1 MWTPNA
7 AQANAAAPLLPAAGA
22 AAPLPASGSGSGSG
36 SGSAKGVGVG
46 ASAKAFSQVLQQAQ
60 GKSPPPAAS
69 AQQGLGAVTVATGD
83 TLIGLV
89 RDQAQAR
96 GVQLSG
102 NQEMRLAQQLA
113 SANGIGNA
121 DLVFPGQNIALSSIH
136 ADLQDLQAASLRR
149 GDAPMQSVAAPV
161 KSPLAP
167 TAPIANAAP
176 AATIARAAPA
186 AYAAPALRNAP
197 LGYDVRSP
205 QFTPAAQA
213 VAKASTASQVAGAPH
228 PVLQQTLD
236 RAVAK
241 GFIPAAEKTAVYD
254 KILQMADNHR
264 FSPDDF
270 ARMTLMES
278 DGMNPR
284 ASNQR
289 CHGIIQF
296 CDGPA
301 RGAAS
306 AGYGA
311 NPRAI
316 LDLSVHKQLS
326 LVDKYFDDVG
336 LKSQGPAGLEDLYLS
351 VLNPAS
357 RAQSQINAPL
367 NIGGQQ
373 ARALHVGSDT
383 SAPITRHSIRQ
394 GLLQT
399 AAARLGQM
407 LPPTLR
413 VQAQRAQQYVENNL
427 P

>member
-7 AQANAAAPLLPAAGA
+7 AQTNATAPLLPVLGGA
-22 AAPLPASGSGSGSG
+22 TPVST
-36 SGSAKGVGVG
+36 G
-46 ASAKAFSQVLQQAQ
+46 ATVSNKQFSQLLQQAQ
-60 GKSPPPAAS
+60 AKS
-69 AQQGLGAVTVATGD
+69 GLHTIAPGE
-83 TLIGLV
+83 TLIGVV
-89 RDQAQAR
+89 RNQAQAL
-96 GVQLSG
+96 GVKLNG

-113 SANGIGNA
+113 SGNGIGNA
-121 DLVFPGQNIALSSIH
+121 DRVFPGQSIKLGSIQ
-136 ADLQDLQAASLRR
+136 AELQSLQATPGTPPSLAMVPALPASTTASL
-149 GDAPMQSVAAPV
+149 
-161 KSPLAP
+161 
-167 TAPIANAAP
+167 ANAAMV
-176 AATIARAAPA
+176 
-186 AYAAPALRNAP
+186 
-197 LGYDVRSP
+197 YDVRSP
-205 QFTPAAQA
+205 KFTPLTPALAATLNA
-213 VAKASTASQVAGAPH
+213 VPSTPSASVAGAH

-241 GFIPAAEKTAVYD
+241 GFIPAAEKSAVYD
-254 KILQMADNHR
+254 KILQMADNHG
-264 FSPDDF
+264 FAPDDF

-296 CDGPA
+296 CDGPS

-306 AGYGA
+306 AGYAA

-336 LKSQGPAGLEDLYLS
+336 LKNQGPAGLEDLYLS

-357 RAQSQINAPL
+357 RATAQSNVPL
-367 NIGGQQ
+367 NIQGQQ

-383 SAPITRHSIRQ
+383 NAPITRQSIRQ
-394 GLLQT
+394 GLLQN

-407 LPPTLR
+407 LPAAVR

>member
-7 AQANAAAPLLPAAGA
+7 AQTNATAPLLPALGGA
-22 AAPLPASGSGSGSG
+22 TLSATPTAS
-36 SGSAKGVGVG
+36 
-46 ASAKAFSQVLQQAQ
+46 
-60 GKSPPPAAS
+60 
-69 AQQGLGAVTVATGD
+69 
-83 TLIGLV
+83 
-89 RDQAQAR
+89 
-96 GVQLSG
+96 
-102 NQEMRLAQQLA
+102 LA
-113 SANGIGNA
+113 SAA
-121 DLVFPGQNIALSSIH
+121 MV
-136 ADLQDLQAASLRR
+136 
-149 GDAPMQSVAAPV
+149 
-161 KSPLAP
+161 
-167 TAPIANAAP
+167 
-176 AATIARAAPA
+176 
-186 AYAAPALRNAP
+186 
-197 LGYDVRSP
+197 YDVRSP
-205 QFTPAAQA
+205 KFTPLTPALAATLNA
-213 VAKASTASQVAGAPH
+213 VPNTPSASVAGAH

-241 GFIPAAEKTAVYD
+241 GFIPAAEKSAVYD
-254 KILQMADNHR
+254 KILQMADNHG
-264 FSPDDF
+264 FAPDDF

-296 CDGPA
+296 CDGPS

-306 AGYGA
+306 AGYAA

-336 LKSQGPAGLEDLYLS
+336 LKNQGPAGLEDLYLS

-357 RAQSQINAPL
+357 RTTAQSNVPL
-367 NIGGQQ
+367 NIQGQQ

-383 SAPITRHSIRQ
+383 NAPITRQSIRQ
-394 GLLQT
+394 GLLSN

-407 LPPTLR
+407 LPAAVR

>member
-1 MWTPNA
+1 MWTRNL
-7 AQANAAAPLLPAAGA
+7 AQANATTPVLPVPVTAAPA
-22 AAPLPASGSGSGSG
+22 ASGVNSN
-36 SGSAKGVGVG
+36 AKP
-46 ASAKAFSQVLQQAQ
+46 FSQILQQAQ
-60 GKSPPPAAS
+60 SKPSVATTAAGKSDVRTI
-69 AQQGLGAVTVATGD
+69 GNGE

-102 NQEMRLAQQLA
+102 SQELRLAQQLA
-113 SANGIGNA
+113 SANGIDNP
-121 DLVFPGQNIALSSIH
+121 DLVYPGQNIKLTSIYD
-136 ADLQDLQAASLRR
+136 DLKTLQMTAVRR
-149 GDAPMQSVAAPV
+149 RDATPAVAAAATSAGRPQ
-161 KSPLAP
+161 
-167 TAPIANAAP
+167 ANTGIAAP
-176 AATIARAAPA
+176 RS
-186 AYAAPALRNAP
+186 AP

-205 QFTPAAQA
+205 QFTPASAA
-213 VAKASTASQVAGAPH
+213 MAKISAPEATAGVAH

-241 GFIPAAEKTAVYD
+241 GFIPPAEKTAVYD
-254 KILQMADNHR
+254 KILQMADTHR
-264 FSPDDF
+264 FAPDDF

-306 AGYGA
+306 AGYAA

-357 RAQSQINAPL
+357 RAQSQSNVPL
-367 NIGGQQ
+367 NIQGPQ
-373 ARALHVGSDT
+373 ARALHVGSDST
-383 SAPITRHSIRQ
+383 APITRQSIRQ
-394 GLLQT
+394 GLLQN

>member
-7 AQANAAAPLLPAAGA
+7 AQTNATAPLLPALGGA
-22 AAPLPASGSGSGSG
+22 TPVST
-36 SGSAKGVGVG
+36 G
-46 ASAKAFSQVLQQAQ
+46 ATVSNKQFSQLLQQAQ
-60 GKSPPPAAS
+60 SKSGMHTIAS
-69 AQQGLGAVTVATGD
+69 GE
-83 TLIGLV
+83 TLIGVV
-89 RDQAQAR
+89 RNQAQAL
-96 GVQLSG
+96 GVKLNG

-113 SANGIGNA
+113 SGNGIGNA
-121 DLVFPGQNIALSSIH
+121 DRVYPGQSIKLGSIQAELQSLQSTPGTAPSLAMVQPLS
-136 ADLQDLQAASLRR
+136 ATPTASL
-149 GDAPMQSVAAPV
+149 ASAAMV
-161 KSPLAP
+161 
-167 TAPIANAAP
+167 
-176 AATIARAAPA
+176 
-186 AYAAPALRNAP
+186 
-197 LGYDVRSP
+197 YDVRSP
-205 QFTPAAQA
+205 KFTPLTPALAATLNA
-213 VAKASTASQVAGAPH
+213 VPNTPSASVAGAH

-241 GFIPAAEKTAVYD
+241 GFIPAAEKSAVYD
-254 KILQMADNHR
+254 KILQMADNHG
-264 FSPDDF
+264 FAPDDF

-296 CDGPA
+296 CDGPS

-306 AGYGA
+306 AGYAA

-326 LVDKYFDDVG
+326 LVDKYFDDVC
-336 LKSQGPAGLEDLYLS
+336 LKNQGPAGLEDLYLS

-357 RAQSQINAPL
+357 RTTAQSNVPL
-367 NIGGQQ
+367 NIQGQQ

-383 SAPITRHSIRQ
+383 NAPITRQSIRQ
-394 GLLQT
+394 GLLSN

-407 LPPTLR
+407 LPAAVR

>member
-1 MWTPNA
+1 MRN
-7 AQANAAAPLLPAAGA
+7 
-22 AAPLPASGSGSGSG
+22 
-36 SGSAKGVGVG
+36 
-46 ASAKAFSQVLQQAQ
+46 
-60 GKSPPPAAS
+60 
-69 AQQGLGAVTVATGD
+69 
-83 TLIGLV
+83 
-89 RDQAQAR
+89 QAQAL
-96 GVQLSG
+96 GVKLNG

-113 SANGIGNA
+113 SGNGIGNA
-121 DLVFPGQNIALSSIH
+121 DRVFPGQSIKLGSIQ
-136 ADLQDLQAASLRR
+136 AELQSLQATPGTPPSLAMVPALPASTTASL
-149 GDAPMQSVAAPV
+149 
-161 KSPLAP
+161 
-167 TAPIANAAP
+167 ANAAMV
-176 AATIARAAPA
+176 
-186 AYAAPALRNAP
+186 
-197 LGYDVRSP
+197 YDVRSP
-205 QFTPAAQA
+205 KFTPLTPALAATLNA
-213 VAKASTASQVAGAPH
+213 VPSTPSASVPGAH

-241 GFIPAAEKTAVYD
+241 GFIPAAEKSAVYD
-254 KILQMADNHR
+254 KILQMADNHG
-264 FSPDDF
+264 FAPDDF

-296 CDGPA
+296 CDGPS

-306 AGYGA
+306 AGYAA

-336 LKSQGPAGLEDLYLS
+336 LKNQGPAGLEDLYLS

-357 RAQSQINAPL
+357 RATAQSNVPL
-367 NIGGQQ
+367 NIQGQQ

-383 SAPITRHSIRQ
+383 NAPITRQSIRQ
-394 GLLQT
+394 GLLQN

-407 LPPTLR
+407 LPAAVR

>member
-7 AQANAAAPLLPAAGA
+7 AQANATAPLLPAAGA
-22 AAPLPASGSGSGSG
+22 AAPVPASASGSAS
-36 SGSAKGVGVG
+36 GVGG
-46 ASAKAFSQVLQQAQ
+46 SAKAFSQVLQQAQ
-60 GKSPPPAAS
+60 GKSALPAA
-69 AQQGLGAVTVATGD
+69 AQQHLGAVTVATGD

-136 ADLQDLQAASLRR
+136 ADLQGLQATSLRR
-149 GDAPMQSVAAPV
+149 PDAAVQSAAAPFKPAVAPRAAAVPAARATPVAPAAPV
-161 KSPLAP
+161 
-167 TAPIANAAP
+167 AA
-176 AATIARAAPA
+176 
-186 AYAAPALRNAP
+186 ALRNAP

-213 VAKASTASQVAGAPH
+213 VAKASTASPAAGAPH

-264 FSPDDF
+264 FAPDDF

-357 RAQSQINAPL
+357 RAQSQANAPL

-383 SAPITRHSIRQ
+383 SAPITRQSIRQ
-394 GLLQT
+394 GLLQN
-399 AAARLGQM
+399 AATRLGQM

>member
-1 MWTPNA
+1 MWTRNA
-7 AQANAAAPLLPAAGA
+7 AQANATAPLLPAAGA
-22 AAPLPASGSGSGSG
+22 AAAASTSASSG
-36 SGSAKGVGVG
+36 AN
-46 ASAKAFSQVLQQAQ
+46 KAFSQVLQQAQ
-60 GKSPPPAAS
+60 GKAA
-69 AQQGLGAVTVATGD
+69 AHIIAPGE

-89 RDQAQAR
+89 REQAQAR
-96 GVQLSG
+96 GVQLGG

-121 DLVFPGQNIALSSIH
+121 DLVYPGQSINLSSIQ
-136 ADLQDLQAASLRR
+136 ADLQSL
-149 GDAPMQSVAAPV
+149 PVAATRRADV
-161 KSPLAP
+161 ALQSAAAP
-167 TAPIANAAP
+167 YKPSIAMAAP
-176 AATIARAAPA
+176 AAPT
-186 AYAAPALRNAP
+186 LRNAP

-213 VAKASTASQVAGAPH
+213 VAKASIAGPAAGTPN

-296 CDGPA
+296 CDGPS

-306 AGYGA
+306 AGYAA
-311 NPRAI
+311 NPKAI

-357 RAQSQINAPL
+357 RAEAQGNAPL

-383 SAPITRHSIRQ
+383 AAPITRQSIRQ
-394 GLLQT
+394 GLLQNAT
-399 AAARLGQM
+399 ARLGQM
-407 LPPTLR
+407 LPTGLR